1 MKTYHLTQIVKK
13 LIIETSVKTQPIQF
27 DSVIEKELDENNG
40 QMQSETFH
48 IDVKSRFLKLKIAS
62 GWDNWISI
70 HTLDI
75 EGRDE

>member
-1 MKTYHLTQIVKK
+1 
-13 LIIETSVKTQPIQF
+13 
-27 DSVIEKELDENNG
+27 
-40 QMQSETFH
+40 MQSETFH